1 MQGEKKRQ
9 CRELMI
15 DIETMGNGIQ
25 APIIQIG
32 AVYFSMKTGE
42 LGDEY
47 LINIDLADA
56 IRNGA
61 VPDGDTIYWWLSQSE
76 DARKGLVDN
85 KIAFMKEDQGLQDF
99 NQFWA
104 RAKRVW
110 SHATFDFVIL
120 MNSMRRR
127 GIQPTVNYRKA
138 RDIRTLTGLANMS
151 REEIDTQKVERVG
164 TNHNGLDDAIYQ
176 VKYCTVAYNNLMKS
190 GYQDGYNDA
199 ERTYGNNN

>member
-1 MQGEKKRQ
+1 MPLRRMEF
-9 CRELMI
+9 I
-15 DIETMGNGIQ
+15 
-25 APIIQIG
+25 
-32 AVYFSMKTGE
+32 
-42 LGDEY
+42 
-47 LINIDLADA
+47 
-56 IRNGA
+56 
-61 VPDGDTIYWWLSQSE
+61 
-76 DARKGLVDN
+76 
-85 KIAFMKEDQGLQDF
+85 
-99 NQFWA
+99 
-104 RAKRVW
+104 
-110 SHATFDFVIL
+110 
-120 MNSMRRR
+120 RRR